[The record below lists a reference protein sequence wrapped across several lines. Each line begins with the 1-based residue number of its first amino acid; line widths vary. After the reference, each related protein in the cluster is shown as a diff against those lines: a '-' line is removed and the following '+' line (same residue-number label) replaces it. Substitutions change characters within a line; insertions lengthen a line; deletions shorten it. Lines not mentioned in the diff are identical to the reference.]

1 LKWVGLRGAIR
12 AMYCGCILFPSSND
26 GDASGMHRAHRSSWR
41 MRNLIQATSA
51 NQPEENE
58 MKQRAITFH
67 SIGAAIVMSAL
78 VAGAATAAQMKAVG
92 PQPGD
97 CKRAYEAVNG
107 PSLPVAQAMWVQ
119 LVASKYGNKW
129 AQWAGAKNKSIT
141 PLGGSQFQARAM
153 PCFYQ
158 PVP

>member
-1 LKWVGLRGAIR
+1 MKMNLKTI
-12 AMYCGCILFPSSND
+12 
-26 GDASGMHRAHRSSWR
+26 
-41 MRNLIQATSA
+41 
-51 NQPEENE
+51 
-58 MKQRAITFH
+58 H

-78 VAGAATAAQMKAVG
+78 VAGAAAAAQMKAAG

-97 CKRAYEAVNG
+97 CKQAYEAING
-107 PSLPVAQAMWVQ
+107 PSAPVAQAMWVQ

-129 AQWAGAKNKSIT
+129 AHWVGAQNKSIT
-141 PLGGSQFQARAM
+141 PNGAQFQARGK